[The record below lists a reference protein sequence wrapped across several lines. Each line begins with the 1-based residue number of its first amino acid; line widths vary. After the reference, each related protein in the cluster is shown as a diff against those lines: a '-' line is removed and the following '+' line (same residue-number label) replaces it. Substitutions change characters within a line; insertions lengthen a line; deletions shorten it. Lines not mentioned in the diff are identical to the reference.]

1 MRSTLE
7 AMLAVAIG
15 EQQAIDRTQQ
25 ESAPRVRPR
34 KRVSETRSLL
44 CWV

>member
-25 ESAPRVRPR
+25 ESAPRVRD
-34 KRVSETRSLL
+34 VSETRSLL